1 MSGLLTSFNAGVSGL
16 QSAQTSLNTT
26 AHNLSNAT
34 TKGYT
39 RQQTIIADSFYKN
52 AFGSHGNPIQVGM
65 GTTIVNTR
73 QIRNSFLDDQYR
85 MQVGKQSF
93 YEANF
98 SAVGE
103 LEELFGEMEGEEF
116 VQSLNDLWVAVDNLS
131 KEPDNVVYRSALV
144 SQAGQFADRASIL
157 RQELVNYQNNM
168 NQEVLAQVKDIND
181 VVSQIRDTNI
191 LIRKYEAAGNNA
203 NDYRDERNILL
214 DKLGTYIDFDVT
226 EEIDGTISILSEGD
240 YLLSSETQFKLATAY
255 ESEESRLLKP
265 VRASGGDFFIRGEI
279 NYSAENNSDIGSLK
293 GILVARGN
301 REGIFTDMP
310 QRPKRTD
317 FMDAT
322 GNLDTAAYNRALED
336 YGNEVGIYSSTVA
349 PSVVMRTEAQFDQLV
364 HEVVTLIN
372 DKLCPNKTLTLEDG
386 STIQVLDEENAPIGD
401 DADKSIGIELFTRRN
416 VDRYEKVTVNAINDE
431 GLLQTME
438 VYKYNE
444 EDYNDIHT
452 LYTASQIEV
461 NPELE
466 KDPSKL
472 PLNANPKTGFV
483 DGFVSHICKSLMDE
497 WHSGELSLDPTS
509 LATYNFSNYYN
520 SLIGEFATQGNVW
533 NGIIENQEVT
543 VKAVE
548 DQRQDIMGVS
558 SDEELASLLKYQQ
571 CYNAS
576 SRYITVID
584 QMLEHLIERL

>member
-26 AHNLSNAT
+26 AHNLANAT

-93 YEANF
+93 YEANY

-131 KEPDNVVYRSALV
+131 KEPDNIVYRSALV

-181 VVSQIRDTNI
+181 IVSKIRDTNI

-240 YLLSSETQFKLATAY
+240 YLLSSETQFKLSTAY

-265 VRASGGDFFIRGEI
+265 VRASGGDFFIRGEL

-349 PSVVMRTEAQFDQLV
+349 PSVIMRTEAQFDQLV

-509 LATYNFSNYYN
+509 LATYSFSNYYN
-520 SLIGEFATQGNVW
+520 SMIGEFATQGNVW